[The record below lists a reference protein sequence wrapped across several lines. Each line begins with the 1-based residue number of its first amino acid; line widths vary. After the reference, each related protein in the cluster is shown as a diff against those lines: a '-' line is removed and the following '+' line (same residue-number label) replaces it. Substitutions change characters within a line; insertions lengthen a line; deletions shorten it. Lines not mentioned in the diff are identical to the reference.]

1 VTRARAF
8 LAARWR
14 WLLLALAL
22 LLLLDVAGRS
32 LLSWREA
39 SGAYADLREVQA
51 VVQPVAAF
59 EGDSWPSRADYAAA
73 VPAAERAAE
82 RLASARD
89 RLWFRGILAGTV
101 GRLPGPGAEVRDG
114 VALIESAATLA
125 EGAALLLGAAE
136 PLFES
141 GAPLIPTLR
150 VVLVERSEAI
160 NAAFD
165 QVEVARGQLAD
176 VDPGRWNLLL
186 DGYRTDYEEARDL
199 IEQSIEARP
208 TFDRAAAQFDR
219 LFGYEVPV
227 TYVLAG
233 QNDQEIRPT
242 GGFIGSIGILTIED
256 GDIVERN
263 YSSSVDFDPEE
274 WPTRPVPFALTHY
287 LGAGGWFVRDANWS
301 PDFPTSA
308 RTILDMLAEDVD
320 ISADGVIAVDSRFV
334 GAMIGIFEPLTVS
347 GFDEPITQANWF
359 ALAEAAIT
367 GEVGNAAASDGTTTG
382 WRTSGTNA
390 LEAVDLVAERIP
402 TAGLPDGVTTAI
414 RGTYGDI
421 LQLAVYAYQLQPHE
435 EYRGSFY
442 LWVPEDWDGGP
453 PAVDFS
459 EFDGVPGE
467 FVYSDPALYGQW
479 QRVETAITPAEDGQG
494 NLRVYLNEP
503 PSPGSEMLITYAAAI
518 ATNPAVAEA
527 DAGALQ
533 AAKQAYLQ
541 PVLDTVTGY
550 LQSAGVEQLG
560 PIAQAVRASAAGRH
574 IQFFHVDEGVQALA
588 KDLGL
593 TGTLQAEP
601 GIETIAVVD
610 ANLSYSK
617 MQPAIDRDVVVL
629 VGERGFRD
637 VIITWRN
644 FLPDLG
650 EIRSGRLGKDGTLFD
665 FRTLTYSRASGSYG
679 TYVRVLVPEGSDLV
693 STDGLDSPPGLSFEG
708 TLSAFGGW
716 VIIPPGEQRTVRFSY
731 RIPEGEGIESVEGT
745 EGGPTLRLWKQGGIE
760 GYGLRVLQNVA
771 GSQVTLFE
779 GEANTDITLPLAEA
793 TGETV
798 R

>member
-1 VTRARAF
+1 MTRARSF

-22 LLLLDVAGRS
+22 LLLLDVLGRS
-32 LLSWREA
+32 LLSWRQA
-39 SGAYADLREVQA
+39 STAYDDLREVQA
-51 VVQPVAAF
+51 VVQPVASF
-59 EGDSWPSRADYAAA
+59 EGDSWPSRQDYAAA

-82 RLASARD
+82 RLKSARD
-89 RLWFRGILAGTV
+89 RLWFRGILVGTV

-114 VALIESAATLA
+114 VALMEGATTLA
-125 EGAALLLGAAE
+125 ESAALLLGAAE

-150 VVLVERSEAI
+150 VVLVERADEI

-165 QVEVARGQLAD
+165 RIEVARTQLD
-176 VDPGRWNLLL
+176 VLEPDRWKVFL
-186 DGYRTDYEEARDL
+186 DGYRADFEDAVAL
-199 IEQSIEARP
+199 IDDSIEARP
-208 TFDRAAAQFDR
+208 TFDSAAAQFDR
-219 LFGYEVPV
+219 LFGYEGPV

-242 GGFIGSIGILTIED
+242 GGFIGSIGILTLED

-263 YSSSVDFDPEE
+263 YSSSVEFDPAE
-274 WPTRPVPFALTHY
+274 WPTREIPFALTYY
-287 LGAGGWFVRDANWS
+287 LGIGGWFVRDANWS

-308 RTILDMLAEDVD
+308 RTILEILAEDADV
-320 ISADGVIAVDSRFV
+320 SADGVIAVDSRFV
-334 GAMIGIFEPLTVS
+334 GAMIGIFEPLTVP
-347 GFDEPITQANWF
+347 GFNEPITEANWF

-367 GEVGNAAASDGTTTG
+367 GEVGNASAADGTATG

-390 LEAVDLVAERIP
+390 LEAVDLATKGIGTE
-402 TAGLPDGVTTAI
+402 GLPEGVTTGI

-421 LQLAVYAYQLQPHE
+421 DQLAVYAFQLQPHE

-459 EFDGVPGE
+459 EFEGVPGE
-467 FVYSDPALYGQW
+467 FVYADPSLYGQW
-479 QRVETAITPAEDGQG
+479 QRVETAITPAEDAQG
-494 NLRVYLNEP
+494 NLRVYLPEP
-503 PSPGSEMLITYAAAI
+503 PSPGSEMLITYAAAV

-533 AAKQAYLQ
+533 ASKQAYLQ

-550 LQSAGVEQLG
+550 LQAAGVERLG
-560 PIAQAVRASAAGRH
+560 ALAQAVRSSAAGRH
-574 IQFFHVDEGVQALA
+574 IQFFHTDEGVQALA
-588 KDLGL
+588 DDIGL

-617 MQPAIDRDVVVL
+617 MQPAIDRDVTVL
-629 VGERGFRD
+629 IGERGFRD
-637 VIITWRN
+637 VVITWRN

-650 EIRSGRLGKDGTLFD
+650 EIRSGRLGKGGTLFD
-665 FRTLTYSRASGSYG
+665 YRTLTYAPADGAYG
-679 TYVRVLVPEGSDLV
+679 TYVRVLVPEGSTLV
-693 STDGLDSPPGLSFEG
+693 SVNGLDSQPGLYVEG
-708 TLSAFGGW
+708 SLSGLGGW
-716 VIIPPGEQRTVRFSY
+716 VIVPPGEQRTARFTY
-731 RIPEGEGIESVEGT
+731 QLPEGAAVD
-745 EGGPTLRLWKQGGIE
+745 PMLRLWKQGGLE
-760 GYGLRVLQNVA
+760 GYGLRILQNVDGA
-771 GSQVTLFE
+771 QLTLFE
-779 GEANTDITLPLAEA
+779 GEATIDVTVPLAEA
-793 TGETV
+793 TGEAPQPV